1 MKIDN
6 QKNTYL
12 IWLSRLVM
20 TIVFALII
28 LLLVFVSW
36 FDNPDLPLTKY
47 HIVIIISGIYL
58 LINWINYLK
67 RPYFVSYN
75 DQGEK
80 IVVRYYP
87 VSMFTSRK
95 NSIEIPKEQFVKY
108 ELSAFLFKTQHY
120 LVLHQNFRGKVVAY
134 PRISLS
140 ALEKQDREKM
150 LASLDKYV
158 VSQAPESVG

>member
-6 QKNTYL
+6 QKNTYR

-36 FDNPDLPLTKY
+36 FDDLGSGITKY
-47 HIVIIISGIYL
+47 HIVILISGVYL
-58 LINWINYLK
+58 LINWVNYMK
-67 RPYFVSYN
+67 RPFFVSYN
-75 DQGEK
+75 DQGEM

-95 NSIEIPKEQFVKY
+95 HSIEIPKKLFVKF
-108 ELSAFLFKTQHY
+108 ELTPFLFKSQHY
-120 LVLHQNFRGKVVAY
+120 LILYQDFRGKIANY

-140 ALEKQDREKM
+140 AMDMEDREKM
-150 LASLDKYV
+150 LQSLEKYAQ
-158 VSQAPESVG
+158 S

>member
-6 QKNTYL
+6 QGNTYR

-20 TIVFALII
+20 TMVFALII

-36 FDNPDLPLTKY
+36 FDNPDLPITKY
-47 HIVIIISGIYL
+47 HIVILISVVYL
-58 LINWINYLK
+58 AINWLNYLK

-75 DQGEK
+75 DQGEML
-80 IVVRYYP
+80 VVRYYP

-95 NSIEIPKEQFVKY
+95 HSIEIPKKQFVKY
-108 ELSAFLFKTQHY
+108 ELKPFLFKSQHY
-120 LVLHQNFRGKVVAY
+120 LILHQNFRGKVASY

-140 ALEKQDREKM
+140 AMEKEDREKM
-150 LASLDKYV
+150 LQSLGKY
-158 VSQAPESVG
+158 AAKA